1 MKKFLSLFLAI
12 ILFFWFSFA
21 ANLNFENFL
30 VVYFEWI
37 SINLAKEWINID
49 ENCKDVIVKYT
60 NVSQW
65 TKVYDALQKW
75 ICLNLFP
82 NVATNLP
89 LSDYITQDRV
99 IQLLSSDLKNRLR
112 YSKWDLIDTTWT
124 KWLIDQTVDV
134 LGINWITSG
143 NVSDILED
151 IKYRLKNQSLY
162 GSGIDWDNKKCNNIT
177 WCVDLV
183 GDEYTEFYNSDQ
195 AQDLYESLEWEFSW
209 IWAYIGTDGQGLFGI
224 TDVIPWWPAEKAG
237 LKAWDIFIQIDD
249 YILNNKSTTDII
261 RSHIKWAVWTKVY
274 IKIKR
279 WSQYLEFNVK
289 RDLISLP
296 NIDYEILGGWICFMS
311 IKQFNEKTLDQFE
324 AGLRNF
330 YMNNC
335 KIYLFDL
342 RDNAWWELNTVVNM
356 LNHFVN
362 SWDTI
367 VQMRY
372 NDFTENIVAN
382 WYGEKIKNKSIFMF
396 VNEMTASAS
405 EIFVWTIKDYVKN
418 SVLVW
423 SKTYGKWS
431 AQTLIEYADGS
442 ILKYTIAKWYT
453 GKSNKN
459 IDGTWFYPDVTLR
472 PDQVTSLINALKA
485 KK

>member
-249 YILNNKSTTDII
+249 YILKTISYHLKLHKHLKFCKMLYF
-261 RSHIKWAVWTKVY
+261 SHH
-274 IKIKR
+274 
-279 WSQYLEFNVK
+279 
-289 RDLISLP
+289 
-296 NIDYEILGGWICFMS
+296 
-311 IKQFNEKTLDQFE
+311 
-324 AGLRNF
+324 
-330 YMNNC
+330 
-335 KIYLFDL
+335 IY
-342 RDNAWWELNTVVNM
+342 
-356 LNHFVN
+356 
-362 SWDTI
+362 
-367 VQMRY
+367 
-372 NDFTENIVAN
+372 
-382 WYGEKIKNKSIFMF
+382 
-396 VNEMTASAS
+396 
-405 EIFVWTIKDYVKN
+405 
-418 SVLVW
+418 
-423 SKTYGKWS
+423 
-431 AQTLIEYADGS
+431 
-442 ILKYTIAKWYT
+442 
-453 GKSNKN
+453 
-459 IDGTWFYPDVTLR
+459 
-472 PDQVTSLINALKA
+472 
-485 KK
+485 